1 MPETTYLLAV
11 LAITFGITFALRA
24 VPFAVLGTLQES
36 TLVADLSRWMPA
48 GVLGILAVTAF
59 RGSVVGLPGTAV
71 YAALALAV
79 TIAVSR
85 LVLAVQRSLHHIDL
99 PGMIRTTA
107 GLSRA

>member
-1 MPETTYLLAV
+1 MPETNLLTV

-79 TIAVSR
+79 TIAVHLLCGRRTLLSVTLGTATFVG
-85 LVLAVQRSLHHIDL
+85 LVNLV
-99 PGMIRTTA
+99 
-107 GLSRA
+107 

>member
-1 MPETTYLLAV
+1 MPETTYFLAI

-36 TLVADLSRWMPA
+36 TLVADLSRWLPA

-79 TIAVSR
+79 TIAVHLLCGRRTLLSVTLGTATFVG
-85 LVLAVQRSLHHIDL
+85 LVNLL
-99 PGMIRTTA
+99 
-107 GLSRA
+107 

>member
-36 TLVADLSRWMPA
+36 TLVADLSRWLPA
-48 GVLGILAVTAF
+48 GVLGIFAVTAF

-79 TIAVSR
+79 TIAVHLLCGRRTLLSVTLGTATFVG
-85 LVLAVQRSLHHIDL
+85 LVNLV
-99 PGMIRTTA
+99 
-107 GLSRA
+107 

>member
-59 RGSVVGLPGTAV
+59 RRSVVGLPGTAV

-79 TIAVSR
+79 TIAVHLLCGRRTLLSVTLGTATFVG
-85 LVLAVQRSLHHIDL
+85 LVNLV
-99 PGMIRTTA
+99 
-107 GLSRA
+107 

>member
-11 LAITFGITFALRA
+11 MAITFSITFALRA

-36 TLVADLSRWMPA
+36 ALVEDLSRWMPA

-59 RGSVVGLPGTAV
+59 RGSVVGLPGSAI

-79 TIAVSR
+79 TVAVHLLSGR
-85 LVLAVQRSLHHIDL
+85 RTLLSVTLGTATFVGLVNLL
-99 PGMIRTTA
+99 
-107 GLSRA
+107 

>member
-36 TLVADLSRWMPA
+36 TLVADLSRWLPA

-71 YAALALAV
+71 YAALAPAV
-79 TIAVSR
+79 TIAVHLLCGRRTLLSVTLGTATFVG
-85 LVLAVQRSLHHIDL
+85 LVNLV
-99 PGMIRTTA
+99 
-107 GLSRA
+107 

>member
-36 TLVADLSRWMPA
+36 TLVADLSRWLPA

-59 RGSVVGLPGTAV
+59 RGSVVGPPGTAV

-79 TIAVSR
+79 TIAVHLLCGRRTLLSVTLGTATFVG
-85 LVLAVQRSLHHIDL
+85 LVNLV
-99 PGMIRTTA
+99 
-107 GLSRA
+107 

>member
-36 TLVADLSRWMPA
+36 TLVADLSRWLPA

-79 TIAVSR
+79 TIAVHLLCGR
-85 LVLAVQRSLHHIDL
+85 RTLLTVTLGTATFVGLVNLV
-99 PGMIRTTA
+99 
-107 GLSRA
+107 

>member
-1 MPETTYLLAV
+1 MPETTDLLTV
-11 LAITFGITFALRA
+11 LAITFGITFALCA

-79 TIAVSR
+79 TIAVHLLCGRRTLLSVTLGTATFVC
-85 LVLAVQRSLHHIDL
+85 LVNLL
-99 PGMIRTTA
+99 
-107 GLSRA
+107 

>member
-11 LAITFGITFALRA
+11 LAITCGITFALRA

-36 TLVADLSRWMPA
+36 TLVADLSRWLPA

-79 TIAVSR
+79 TIAVHLLCGRRTLLSVTLGTATFVG
-85 LVLAVQRSLHHIDL
+85 LVNLV
-99 PGMIRTTA
+99 
-107 GLSRA
+107 

>member
-36 TLVADLSRWMPA
+36 TLVADLSRWLPA

-71 YAALALAV
+71 YAALALTV
-79 TIAVSR
+79 TIAVHLLCGRRTLLSVTLGTATFVG
-85 LVLAVQRSLHHIDL
+85 LVNLV
-99 PGMIRTTA
+99 
-107 GLSRA
+107 